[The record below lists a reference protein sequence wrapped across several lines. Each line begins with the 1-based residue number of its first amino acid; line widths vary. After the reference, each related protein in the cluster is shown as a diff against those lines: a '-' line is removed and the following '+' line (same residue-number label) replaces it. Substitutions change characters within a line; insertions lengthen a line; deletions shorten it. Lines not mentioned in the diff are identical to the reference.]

1 MMNLQNQTYQQ
12 HYATPFNK
20 RHSLIKE
27 LRDFHKLPNSY
38 EEFAHSHFDEVF
50 LDDKKHYALTLTL
63 KQTYVVETNNGN
75 YLKRLSFDDC
85 ENIGR
90 RFLAYLGRSVWRH
103 NYKRYGKRLTAVW
116 AIENG
121 SYKRNYH
128 LHFAIGNLPK
138 YVNQQWLN
146 TKIEKIKKQIT
157 EIHRLKDIQ
166 QIYSRRFNG
175 YLTKELRRHNYD
187 NFHITH

>member
-1 MMNLQNQTYQQ
+1 MNLQNQTYQQ

-50 LDDKKHYALTLTL
+50 LDDRKHYALTLTL

-90 RFLAYLGRSVWRH
+90 RFLAYNVPSNPL
-103 NYKRYGKRLTAVW
+103 
-116 AIENG
+116 
-121 SYKRNYH
+121 
-128 LHFAIGNLPK
+128 
-138 YVNQQWLN
+138 
-146 TKIEKIKKQIT
+146 
-157 EIHRLKDIQ
+157 
-166 QIYSRRFNG
+166 
-175 YLTKELRRHNYD
+175 
-187 NFHITH
+187 